1 MAGVGGFCCSTWVL
15 RSRARRSFRLLGEG
29 FASIV
34 ASVVMEEVEE
44 EEEGLGAMLRH
55 VQLRTMFMSS
65 VEACVT
71 LLSRVE
77 LKF

>member
-1 MAGVGGFCCSTWVL
+1 M
-15 RSRARRSFRLLGEG
+15 LGEG